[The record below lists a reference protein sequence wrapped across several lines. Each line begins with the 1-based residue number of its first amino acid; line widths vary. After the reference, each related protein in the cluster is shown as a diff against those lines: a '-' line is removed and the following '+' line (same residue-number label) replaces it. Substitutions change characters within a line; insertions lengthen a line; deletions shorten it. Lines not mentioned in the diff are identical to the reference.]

1 MYYERRSVSEL
12 GTLKSDFQSGSHSM
26 SRSGYSYSSPLK
38 VHLALSMA
46 AESAKN
52 GLLMDFCIGTSG
64 VDFFLDVICL
74 DFIARQR

>member
-1 MYYERRSVSEL
+1 
-12 GTLKSDFQSGSHSM
+12 M

-38 VHLALSMA
+38 VHLQLSMA

-64 VDFFLDVICL
+64 ADFFLEVICL
-74 DFIARQR
+74 NFIDIQLTIELH